1 MLSGNT
7 SDKTALKDFLKKIGE
22 QSGKAQRVWVMD
34 RGIPTEEV
42 PAQMRASDPPVR
54 CLVGTPKGRLSQYEQ
69 KLLAAPWQE
78 VRAGVSVKLLAQEQE
93 GYVLARSQDRVNKER
108 ALRRRQ
114 LKSLWKRRRELQGMK
129 LKPDALMEKVGAAKP
144 QHPAGARLWEF
155 YLQLSQVEEAFR
167 NLKGDRSL
175 RPVYHQRED
184 RIEAHLFVAFLAC
197 CLHVTLRA
205 MLRPQAPGLTPRAA
219 LAKFKAV
226 VMIDVPLPTSNGRTI
241 SLPRPT
247 QPEADLQLLLHT
259 MKLKLPPQPPP
270 RLSAGGKQR
279 PE

>member
-1 MLSGNT
+1 VLSGNT

-144 QHPAGARLWEF
+144 QHPAGAALGVLPATFASGGSLPQPQGRPVVATG
-155 YLQLSQVEEAFR
+155 LSP
-167 NLKGDRSL
+167 KGGSDRSAPFRGL
-175 RPVYHQRED
+175 PGVLPARD
-184 RIEAHLFVAFLAC
+184 LAGD
-197 CLHVTLRA
+197 A
-205 MLRPQAPGLTPRAA
+205 APAGA
-219 LAKFKAV
+219 
-226 VMIDVPLPTSNGRTI
+226 G
-241 SLPRPT
+241 
-247 QPEADLQLLLHT
+247 ADT
-259 MKLKLPPQPPP
+259 A
-270 RLSAGGKQR
+270 SGAGKVQSRGDD
-279 PE
+279 